1 MKDLGEPLS
10 DHMHTP
16 KFRTRWGQSKDLRR
30 AFYTQ
35 VSMSALNLIDKLT
48 LCHNDIRP
56 PNIAMVGDS
65 FCLIDFDMCR
75 KHVPDAVV
83 SAFVPSLS
91 RVEEGIYEDDGLDCR
106 ANHPHRF
113 HVELA
118 EDLLCRGGDRS
129 NLDLEEEARC
139 RLRCGRQIP
148 SLGARPRRSC
158 PGVCCRCSGLAPWP
172 PALTA
177 DRRGYYACV
186 LKHPVICWIEMQGLQ
201 GSAEAAS
208 SARAAGRRQLAAA
221 AEMIVDADRGV

>member
-75 KHVPDAVV
+75 KHVRF
-83 SAFVPSLS
+83 SLCSVP
-91 RVEEGIYEDDGLDCR
+91 
-106 ANHPHRF
+106 
-113 HVELA
+113 
-118 EDLLCRGGDRS
+118 
-129 NLDLEEEARC
+129 
-139 RLRCGRQIP
+139 
-148 SLGARPRRSC
+148 
-158 PGVCCRCSGLAPWP
+158 
-172 PALTA
+172 
-177 DRRGYYACV
+177 
-186 LKHPVICWIEMQGLQ
+186 
-201 GSAEAAS
+201 
-208 SARAAGRRQLAAA
+208 
-221 AEMIVDADRGV
+221 